1 MHSRRTYVRYMLML
15 VAGLCFLASLPLST
29 GHVFAQSSQPAIQVD
44 VLQDEAL
51 QADSLAVTVRQ
62 PPASILSA
70 YRDNP
75 AYQYRQPADQVLT
88 FWDKLKRL
96 FFDWLNRLMDENSQ
110 RGIWEY
116 VIYAIAIGLVLFAI
130 LRAFKMDLRAL
141 FSPKKRPVLQA
152 VGLVDELSQSTDFI
166 ALAETARKDGDF
178 RLSARMYYMHV
189 LKVLDAGE
197 VIRWSP
203 RKTNQDYVY
212 ECRQSDIQQPFRR
225 LTYLFDYAWYGDF
238 PVDQAVVA
246 EMQTLAQDVSR
257 RVK

>member
-1 MHSRRTYVRYMLML
+1 MHSRRTYVRFILRL
-15 VAGLCFLASLPLST
+15 VAGLCFAASLPLGT
-29 GHVFAQSSQPAIQVD
+29 VLAQASQPAM
-44 VLQDEAL
+44 

-75 AYQYRQPADQVLT
+75 AYQYRQRTDQALT
-88 FWDKLKRL
+88 FWDKIKRL
-96 FFDWLNRLMDENSQ
+96 FFDWLDRLMDENSQ
-110 RGIWEY
+110 RGIWKY

-130 LRAFKMDLRAL
+130 LRSFKMDLRAL
-141 FSPKKRPVLQA
+141 FSPKKRSVSQV
-152 VGLVDELSQSTDFI
+152 VGMADELSQSTDFI
-166 ALAETARKDGDF
+166 ALAEAARKDGDF

-212 ECRQSDIQQPFRR
+212 ECRQSDIKQPFRR